1 MAVTGLLSLLAK
13 GMSPENLKR
22 IGMLT
27 DESAQ
32 MPTLRPKPGEAADVD
47 LSALTAVPDTAI
59 NIVNDIARYGKQAVT
74 GDISRDQL
82 LSAPELTGDA
92 ATITGK
98 IGDVVGA
105 AMNYGGLLNGPTFA
119 DGVRVASE
127 LYGKARPGLVGAI
140 GEDNVNRAEGAGLLA
155 SMILPGKVRQG
166 VGRSKERVGTT
177 GQYVGGPAGMD
188 TEDKLA
194 QMYQSYIDDVELG
207 AGGRNWYNDSS
218 DFIDSVSPDGMR
230 QAVADITGISS
241 QGTGVDSNL
250 GFAIKGINQ
259 RAAGLPVET
268 GRFPNNQSPLIEQA
282 LDNVRENL
290 GPKRQ
295 PFADNLSVS
304 WNPDMA
310 DTPVHDIWQG
320 RAMGYKHPASAKF
333 PDGKPWDAGFSPQQ
347 HSFMDDSMLEIQD
360 QLNTAKA
367 LGYSDWDALNTQAA
381 AWSGAKI
388 RAGDIVAADA
398 AKHYGD
404 FADKYAVNA
413 TYEQAPGA
421 NTGQLDGILGL
432 PFEDRLAFEN
442 TATWRNARGLDDMYS
457 SGGLLT
463 QPTGT
468 MVGAYTP
475 QATGILEINPGQVA
489 RPLVQQAGGEIIPSS
504 AGLLDIA
511 ESSRAFID
519 VQNAGA
525 YHKVIPDSQ
534 TKMGERSSINLAMDA
549 SPEPELM
556 SDISSL
562 ADEYGFFAVDT
573 GSGVNFVNDIYSPVG
588 AERTGATLGKELK
601 GELGEKLNSLVGSR
615 GTRVKVQAGYED
627 YEAAWQA
634 GEGSGKAT
642 TQFLNKLDQNPT
654 FALAI
659 EPALK
664 RKAAANIERDAAMEK
679 FDPGKPFKGRQDVE
693 RARRILADKGIA
705 GLKAALAA
713 GTILPALAMVVL
725 DPSILTASQQ
735 TDDLQRERI

>member
-1 MAVTGLLSLLAK
+1 MSDRMAGLLDIVARFLQ
-13 GMSPENLKR
+13 GDN
-22 IGMLT
+22 
-27 DESAQ
+27 
-32 MPTLRPKPGEAADVD
+32 KPNRMMAGAHPGDAAD
-47 LSALTAVPDTAI
+47 LSALQLAPHMAKGLINDVAKYGTQAITGEVSDGDFLQQQALTGQAKTIADAAGSAMGTALNYKVPSLMQGPRSVMD
-59 NIVNDIARYGKQAVT
+59 
-74 GDISRDQL
+74 DISM
-82 LSAPELTGDA
+82 
-92 ATITGK
+92 
-98 IGDVVGA
+98 V
-105 AMNYGGLLNGPTFA
+105 A
-119 DGVRVASE
+119 DGYRKVKPS
-127 LYGKARPGLVGAI
+127 LVNAF
-140 GEDNVNRAEGAGLLA
+140 GESNVNRGEGAGLLG
-155 SMILPGKVRQG
+155 SMFIPAKVRAG
-166 VGRSKERVGTT
+166 VGRSKDRVGTT

-188 TEDKLA
+188 TEDKLSL
-194 QMYQSYIDDVELG
+194 MYQKYMDDVELG
-207 AGGRNWYNDSS
+207 AGGRDWYNDSS
-218 DFIDSVSPDGMR
+218 EFIDAVSPDGMR
-230 QAVADITGISS
+230 QSVADITGISS

-290 GPKRQ
+290 GNKRQ
-295 PFADNLSVS
+295 PFADNLSVA

-347 HSFMDDSMLEIQD
+347 HSFMDDSMVEIQD
-360 QLNTAKA
+360 QLNSAKA
-367 LGYSDWDALNTQAA
+367 LGYSDWDPLNTQAA

-388 RAGDIVAADA
+388 RAGDITEADA

-421 NTGQLDGILGL
+421 NTGQLDGILDL

-442 TATWRNARGLDDMYS
+442 AATWQNSRGLDDIYS

-463 QPTGT
+463 QPTNT

-573 GSGVNFVNDIYSPVG
+573 GTGVNFVNDIYSPVG
-588 AERTGATLGKELK
+588 AGRTGGTLGKELK
-601 GELGEKLNSLVGSR
+601 GELGSKLDSLVGSK
-615 GTRVKVQAGYED
+615 GSRVKVQAGYED

-642 TQFLNKLDQNPT
+642 TQFLDKLDQNPT
-654 FALAI
+654 FATAI

-664 RKAAANIERDAAMEK
+664 RKAAANIERDAV
-679 FDPGKPFKGRQDVE
+679 GSFKGRKDVQ
-693 RARRILADKGIA
+693 RARRILADKGID
-705 GLKAALAA
+705 GLKAAIAA
-713 GTILPALAMVVL
+713 GTILPAIAMVVL
-725 DPSILTASQQ
+725 DPSSLTASQQ
-735 TDDLQRERI
+735 PDDSQRERT

>member
-1 MAVTGLLSLLAK
+1 MSDRMAGILELIVDALKPRDNAPNRQLAGRHPSDSADMSALQLAPHMAK
-13 GMSPENLKR
+13 GLINDVAKYGTQAITGEVSDGDFLQQQA
-22 IGMLT
+22 LT
-27 DESAQ
+27 GQAKTIADAAGSAMGTALNYKVPSLMQGPRSVMDDISMVADGYRKVKPSLVESFGESA
-32 MPTLRPKPGEAADVD
+32 
-47 LSALTAVPDTAI
+47 
-59 NIVNDIARYGKQAVT
+59 
-74 GDISRDQL
+74 
-82 LSAPELTGDA
+82 
-92 ATITGK
+92 
-98 IGDVVGA
+98 
-105 AMNYGGLLNGPTFA
+105 
-119 DGVRVASE
+119 
-127 LYGKARPGLVGAI
+127 
-140 GEDNVNRAEGAGLLA
+140 VNRVEGAGLLG
-155 SMILPGKVRQG
+155 SMFIPAKVRAG
-166 VGRSKERVGTT
+166 VGRSKDRVGTT

-188 TEDKLA
+188 TEDKLSL
-194 QMYQSYIDDVELG
+194 MYQKYMDDVELG
-207 AGGRNWYNDSS
+207 AGGRDWYNDSS
-218 DFIDSVSPDGMR
+218 EFIDAVSPDGMR
-230 QAVADITGISS
+230 QSVADITGISS

-295 PFADNLSVS
+295 PFADNLSVA

-347 HSFMDDSMLEIQD
+347 HSFMDDSMVEIQD
-360 QLNTAKA
+360 QLNSAKA
-367 LGYSDWDALNTQAA
+367 LGYSDWDPLNTQAA

-388 RAGDIVAADA
+388 RAGDITEADA

-421 NTGQLDGILGL
+421 NTGQLDGILDL

-442 TATWRNARGLDDMYS
+442 AATWQNSRGLDDIYS

-463 QPTGT
+463 QPTNT

-573 GSGVNFVNDIYSPVG
+573 GTGVNFVNDIYSPVG
-588 AERTGATLGKELK
+588 AGRTGGTLGKELK
-601 GELGEKLNSLVGSR
+601 GELGSKLDSLVGSK
-615 GTRVKVQAGYED
+615 GARVKVQAGYED

-642 TQFLNKLDQNPT
+642 TQFLDKLDQNPT
-654 FALAI
+654 FATAI

-664 RKAAANIERDAAMEK
+664 RKAAANIERDAV
-679 FDPGKPFKGRQDVE
+679 GSFKGRKDVQ
-693 RARRILADKGIA
+693 RARRILADKGID
-705 GLKAALAA
+705 GLKAAIAA
-713 GTILPALAMVVL
+713 GTILPAIAMVVL
-725 DPSILTASQQ
+725 DPSSLTASQQ
-735 TDDLQRERI
+735 PDDSQRERT

>member
-1 MAVTGLLSLLAK
+1 MSDRMAGILELIVDALKPRDNAPNRQLAGRHPSDSADMSALQLAPHMAK
-13 GMSPENLKR
+13 GLINDVAKYGTQA
-22 IGMLT
+22 IT
-27 DESAQ
+27 
-32 MPTLRPKPGEAADVD
+32 GEVSDGD
-47 LSALTAVPDTAI
+47 FLQQQALTGQAKTIADAAGSAMGTALNYKVPSLMQGPRSVMD
-59 NIVNDIARYGKQAVT
+59 
-74 GDISRDQL
+74 DISM
-82 LSAPELTGDA
+82 
-92 ATITGK
+92 
-98 IGDVVGA
+98 V
-105 AMNYGGLLNGPTFA
+105 A
-119 DGVRVASE
+119 DGYRKVKPS
-127 LYGKARPGLVGAI
+127 LVNAF
-140 GEDNVNRAEGAGLLA
+140 GESNVNRGEGAGLLA
-155 SMILPGKVRQG
+155 SMILPSKVRAG
-166 VGRSKERVGTT
+166 VGRSKDRVGTT

-188 TEDKLA
+188 TEDKLSL
-194 QMYQSYIDDVELG
+194 MYQKYMDDVELG
-207 AGGRNWYNDSS
+207 AGGRDWYNDSS
-218 DFIDSVSPDGMR
+218 EFIDAVSPDGMR
-230 QAVADITGISS
+230 QSVADITGISS

-295 PFADNLSVS
+295 PFADNLSVA

-347 HSFMDDSMLEIQD
+347 HSFMDDSMVEIQD
-360 QLNTAKA
+360 QLNSAKA
-367 LGYSDWDALNTQAA
+367 LGYSDWDPLNTQAA

-388 RAGDIVAADA
+388 RAGDITEADA

-421 NTGQLDGILGL
+421 NTGQLDGILDL

-442 TATWRNARGLDDMYS
+442 AATWQNSRGLDDIYS

-463 QPTGT
+463 QPTNT

-573 GSGVNFVNDIYSPVG
+573 GTGVNFVNDIYSPVG
-588 AERTGATLGKELK
+588 AGRTGGTLGKELK
-601 GELGEKLNSLVGSR
+601 GELGSKLDSLVGSK
-615 GTRVKVQAGYED
+615 GSRVKVQAGYED

-642 TQFLNKLDQNPT
+642 TQFLDKLDQNPT
-654 FALAI
+654 FATAI

-664 RKAAANIERDAAMEK
+664 RKAAANIERDAV
-679 FDPGKPFKGRQDVE
+679 GSFKGRKDVQ
-693 RARRILADKGIA
+693 RARRILADKGID
-705 GLKAALAA
+705 GLKAAIAA
-713 GTILPALAMVVL
+713 GTILPAIAMVVL
-725 DPSILTASQQ
+725 DPSSLTASQQ
-735 TDDLQRERI
+735 PDDSQRERT

>member
-1 MAVTGLLSLLAK
+1 MAGILDV
-13 GMSPENLKR
+13 
-22 IGMLT
+22 I
-27 DESAQ
+27 AQ
-32 MPTLRPKPGEAADVD
+32 ALMPSSNPMPTLRPKPGEAADVD
-47 LSALTAVPDTAI
+47 LSALTVVPDTAT

-74 GDISRDQL
+74 GDVIREKL

-92 ATITGK
+92 ATITDK
-98 IGDVVGA
+98 IGDVIGT
-105 AMNYGGLLNGPTFA
+105 AMNYGGLLDGPTFA

-127 LYGKARPGLVGAI
+127 LYGKAKPGLVDAI
-140 GEDNVNRAEGAGLLA
+140 GESNVNRAEGAGLLA
-155 SMILPGKVRQG
+155 SMILPSKVRQG
-166 VGRSKERVGTT
+166 VGRSKDRVGTT

-188 TEDKLA
+188 TDTKLA
-194 QMYQSYIDDVELG
+194 KMYGSYIDDVELG
-207 AGGRNWYNDSS
+207 AGGRDWYNDSS
-218 DFIDSVSPDGMR
+218 EFIDAVSPDGMR
-230 QAVADITGISS
+230 QSVADITGISS

-320 RAMGYKHPASAKF
+320 RAMGYKHPPTDKF

-360 QLNTAKA
+360 QLNAAKT

-421 NTGQLDGILGL
+421 NTGQLDGILDL

-463 QPTGT
+463 QPTDT

-573 GSGVNFVNDIYSPVG
+573 GNGVNFVNDIYSPVG

-601 GELGEKLNSLVGSR
+601 GELGEKLDSLVGSR

-654 FALAI
+654 FATAI

-679 FDPGKPFKGRQDVE
+679 FAPGKKFKGRKDVE
-693 RARRILADKGIA
+693 RARRILADKGID

-713 GTILPALAMVVL
+713 GTILPAIAMVVL

-735 TDDLQRERI
+735 PDDSQRERI

>member
-1 MAVTGLLSLLAK
+1 MSDRMAGILELIVDALKPRDNAPNRQLAGRHPSDSADMSALQLAPHMAK
-13 GMSPENLKR
+13 GLINDVAKYGTQAITGEVSDGDFLQQQP
-22 IGMLT
+22 LT
-27 DESAQ
+27 GQAKTIADAAGSA
-32 MPTLRPKPGEAADVD
+32 MGT
-47 LSALTAVPDTAI
+47 ALNYKVPSLMQGPRSVMD
-59 NIVNDIARYGKQAVT
+59 
-74 GDISRDQL
+74 DISM
-82 LSAPELTGDA
+82 
-92 ATITGK
+92 
-98 IGDVVGA
+98 V
-105 AMNYGGLLNGPTFA
+105 A
-119 DGVRVASE
+119 DGYRKVKPS
-127 LYGKARPGLVGAI
+127 LVNAF
-140 GEDNVNRAEGAGLLA
+140 GESNVNRGEGAGLLA
-155 SMILPGKVRQG
+155 SMILPSKVRAG
-166 VGRSKERVGTT
+166 VGRSKDRVGTT

-188 TEDKLA
+188 TEDKLSL
-194 QMYQSYIDDVELG
+194 MYQKYIDDVELG
-207 AGGRNWYNDSS
+207 AGGRDWYNDSS
-218 DFIDSVSPDGMR
+218 EFIDAVSPDGMR
-230 QAVADITGISS
+230 QSVADITGISS

-295 PFADNLSVS
+295 PFADNLSVA

-347 HSFMDDSMLEIQD
+347 HSFMDDSMVEIQD
-360 QLNTAKA
+360 QLNSAKA
-367 LGYSDWDALNTQAA
+367 LGYSDWDPLNTQAA

-388 RAGDIVAADA
+388 RAGDITEADA

-421 NTGQLDGILGL
+421 NTGQLDGILDL

-442 TATWRNARGLDDMYS
+442 AATWQNSRGLDDIYS

-463 QPTGT
+463 QPTNT

-573 GSGVNFVNDIYSPVG
+573 GTGVNFVNDIYSPVG
-588 AERTGATLGKELK
+588 AGRTGGTLGKELK
-601 GELGEKLNSLVGSR
+601 GELGDRLDTLIGSK

-654 FALAI
+654 FATAI

-664 RKAAANIERDAAMEK
+664 RKAAANIERDAV
-679 FDPGKPFKGRQDVE
+679 GSFKGRKDVQ
-693 RARRILADKGIA
+693 RARRILADKGID

-713 GTILPALAMVVL
+713 GTILPAIAMVVL
-725 DPSILTASQQ
+725 DPSSLTASQQ
-735 TDDLQRERI
+735 PDDSQRERT

>member
-1 MAVTGLLSLLAK
+1 MSDRMAGLLDIAARFLQ
-13 GMSPENLKR
+13 GDN
-22 IGMLT
+22 
-27 DESAQ
+27 
-32 MPTLRPKPGEAADVD
+32 KPNRMMAGAHPGDAAD
-47 LSALTAVPDTAI
+47 LSALQLAPHMAKGLINDVAKYGTQAITGEVSDGDFLQQQALTGQAKTIADAAGSAMGTALNYKVPSLMQGPRSVMD
-59 NIVNDIARYGKQAVT
+59 
-74 GDISRDQL
+74 DISM
-82 LSAPELTGDA
+82 
-92 ATITGK
+92 
-98 IGDVVGA
+98 V
-105 AMNYGGLLNGPTFA
+105 A
-119 DGVRVASE
+119 DGYRKVKPS
-127 LYGKARPGLVGAI
+127 LVNAF
-140 GEDNVNRAEGAGLLA
+140 GESNVNRGEGAGLLG
-155 SMILPGKVRQG
+155 SMFIPAKVRAG
-166 VGRSKERVGTT
+166 VGRSKDRVGTT

-188 TEDKLA
+188 TEDKLSL
-194 QMYQSYIDDVELG
+194 MYQKYMDDVELG
-207 AGGRNWYNDSS
+207 AGGRDWYNDSS
-218 DFIDSVSPDGMR
+218 EFIDAVSPDGMR
-230 QAVADITGISS
+230 QSVADITGISS

-295 PFADNLSVS
+295 PFADNLSVA

-347 HSFMDDSMLEIQD
+347 HSFMDDSMVEIQD
-360 QLNTAKA
+360 QLNSAKA
-367 LGYSDWDALNTQAA
+367 LGYSDWDPLNTQAA

-388 RAGDIVAADA
+388 RAGDITEADA

-421 NTGQLDGILGL
+421 NTGQLDGILDL

-442 TATWRNARGLDDMYS
+442 AATWQNSRGLDDIYS

-463 QPTGT
+463 QPTNT

-573 GSGVNFVNDIYSPVG
+573 GTGVNFVNDIYSPVG
-588 AERTGATLGKELK
+588 AGRTGGTLGKELK
-601 GELGEKLNSLVGSR
+601 GELGSKLDSLVGSK
-615 GTRVKVQAGYED
+615 GARVKVQAGYED

-642 TQFLNKLDQNPT
+642 TQFLDKLDQNPT
-654 FALAI
+654 FATAI

-664 RKAAANIERDAAMEK
+664 RKAAANIERDAV
-679 FDPGKPFKGRQDVE
+679 GSFKGRKDVQ
-693 RARRILADKGIA
+693 RARRILADKGID
-705 GLKAALAA
+705 GLKAAIAA
-713 GTILPALAMVVL
+713 GTILPAIAMVVL
-725 DPSILTASQQ
+725 DPSSLTASQQ
-735 TDDLQRERI
+735 PDDSQRERT

>member
-1 MAVTGLLSLLAK
+1 MAGILDV
-13 GMSPENLKR
+13 
-22 IGMLT
+22 I
-27 DESAQ
+27 AQ
-32 MPTLRPKPGEAADVD
+32 ALMPSSNPMPTLRPKPGEAADVD
-47 LSALTAVPDTAI
+47 LSALTVVPDTAT

-74 GDISRDQL
+74 GDVIREKL

-92 ATITGK
+92 ATITDK
-98 IGDVVGA
+98 IGDVIGT
-105 AMNYGGLLNGPTFA
+105 AMNYGGLLDGPTFA

-127 LYGKARPGLVGAI
+127 LYGKAKPGLVDAI
-140 GEDNVNRAEGAGLLA
+140 GESNVNRAEGAGLLA
-155 SMILPGKVRQG
+155 SMILPSKVRQG
-166 VGRSKERVGTT
+166 VGRSKDRVGTT

-188 TEDKLA
+188 TDTKLA
-194 QMYQSYIDDVELG
+194 KMYGSYIDDVELG
-207 AGGRNWYNDSS
+207 AGGRDWYNDSS
-218 DFIDSVSPDGMR
+218 EFIDAVSPDGMR
-230 QAVADITGISS
+230 QSVADITGISS

-320 RAMGYKHPASAKF
+320 RAMGYKHPATDKF

-360 QLNTAKA
+360 QLNAAKT

-421 NTGQLDGILGL
+421 NTGQLDGILDL

-463 QPTGT
+463 QPTDT

-573 GSGVNFVNDIYSPVG
+573 GTGVNFVNDIYSPVG
-588 AERTGATLGKELK
+588 AGRTGGTLGKELK
-601 GELGEKLNSLVGSR
+601 GELGSKLDSLVGSK
-615 GTRVKVQAGYED
+615 GARVKVQAGYED

-642 TQFLNKLDQNPT
+642 TQFLDKLDQNPT
-654 FALAI
+654 FATAI

-664 RKAAANIERDAAMEK
+664 RKAAANIERDAV
-679 FDPGKPFKGRQDVE
+679 GSFKGRKDVQ
-693 RARRILADKGIA
+693 RARRILADKGID
-705 GLKAALAA
+705 GLKAAIAA
-713 GTILPALAMVVL
+713 GTILPAIAMVVL
-725 DPSILTASQQ
+725 DPSSLTASQQ
-735 TDDLQRERI
+735 PDDSQRERT

>member
-1 MAVTGLLSLLAK
+1 MSDRMAGILDVIAQV
-13 GMSPENLKR
+13 
-22 IGMLT
+22 LT
-27 DESAQ
+27 PSSNP
-32 MPTLRPKPGEAADVD
+32 MPTVRPHPGDVADV
-47 LSALTAVPDTAI
+47 SALQLVPDTASSFI
-59 NIVNDIARYGKQAVT
+59 NDAARYGRQAVT
-74 GDISRDQL
+74 GTVSDGEL
-82 LSAPELTGDA
+82 LNRPELQGDA
-92 ATITGK
+92 RTFSDAL
-98 IGDVVGA
+98 GDGFSKL
-105 AMNYGGLLNGPTFA
+105 MNYGGLLDGPSGA
-119 DGVRVASE
+119 DVIGGVIDA
-127 LYGKARPGLVGAI
+127 YQGAKPGLIDAL
-140 GEDNVNRAEGAGLLA
+140 GESAVNRLEGAGLLA
-155 SMILPGKVRQG
+155 SMVLPGKARQG

-188 TEDKLA
+188 TEEKLA
-194 QMYQSYIDDVELG
+194 KMYQDYISDVELG
-207 AGGRNWYNDSS
+207 VGGRNWYNDSS
-218 DFIDSVSPDGMR
+218 EFIDAVSPDGQR
-230 QAVADITGISS
+230 QAVADITGITS

-282 LDNVRENL
+282 LDGVRENL

-304 WNPDMA
+304 WNPEMA

-320 RAMGYKHPASAKF
+320 RAMGYKHPPSAKF
-333 PDGKPWDAGFSPQQ
+333 PEGKPWDAGFSQQQ
-347 HSFMDDSMLEIQD
+347 HAFMDDSMVEIQN
-360 QLNTAKA
+360 QLNAAKA
-367 LGYSDWDALNTQAA
+367 MGFDDWDALNTQAA

-388 RAGDIVAADA
+388 RAGDITEADA

-421 NTGQLDGILGL
+421 NTGQLEGILDM
-432 PFEDRLAFEN
+432 PFEDRLAYEN
-442 TATWRNARGLDDMYS
+442 AATWQNSRGLDDLYS
-457 SGGLLT
+457 SGGLLA
-463 QPTGT
+463 QPTDT

-475 QATGILEINPGQVA
+475 QATGVLEINPGKVA
-489 RPLVQQAGGEIIPSS
+489 RPLVQQAGGEIIPSN

-511 ESSRAFID
+511 ESSRAFVD

-534 TKMGERSSINLAMDA
+534 TKMGERTSVNLPLDS

-556 SDISSL
+556 SQISSL

-573 GSGVNFVNDIYSPVG
+573 GSGVNFVNDIYSPIG
-588 AERTGATLGKELK
+588 AQRTGGTLGKELK
-601 GELGEKLNSLVGSR
+601 GDFGERLQALMGTKGS
-615 GTRVKVQAGYED
+615 RVKVQAGYED
-627 YEAAWQA
+627 YESAWQA

-642 TQFLNKLDQNPT
+642 QQFLSKLDENPT
-654 FALAI
+654 FAAAI

-664 RKAAANIERDAAMEK
+664 RKAAANIERDAATQ
-679 FDPGKPFKGRQDVE
+679 FKGRSDVAT
-693 RARRILADKGIA
+693 ARRILADNGID

-725 DPSILTASQQ
+725 DPAILTASQQ
-735 TDDLQRERI
+735 PDDSQRETI

>member
-1 MAVTGLLSLLAK
+1 MSDRMAGILELIVDALKPRDNAPNRQLAGRHPSDSADMSALQLAPHMAK
-13 GMSPENLKR
+13 GLINDVAKYGTQAITGEVSDGDFLQQQA
-22 IGMLT
+22 LT
-27 DESAQ
+27 GQAKTIADAAGSAMGTALNYKVPSLMQGPRSVMDDISMVADGYRKVKPSLVESFGESA
-32 MPTLRPKPGEAADVD
+32 
-47 LSALTAVPDTAI
+47 
-59 NIVNDIARYGKQAVT
+59 
-74 GDISRDQL
+74 
-82 LSAPELTGDA
+82 
-92 ATITGK
+92 
-98 IGDVVGA
+98 
-105 AMNYGGLLNGPTFA
+105 
-119 DGVRVASE
+119 
-127 LYGKARPGLVGAI
+127 
-140 GEDNVNRAEGAGLLA
+140 VNRVEGAGLLG
-155 SMILPGKVRQG
+155 SMFIPAKVRAG
-166 VGRSKERVGTT
+166 VGRSKDRVGTT

-188 TEDKLA
+188 TEDKLSL
-194 QMYQSYIDDVELG
+194 MYQKYMDDVELG
-207 AGGRNWYNDSS
+207 AGGRDWYNDSS
-218 DFIDSVSPDGMR
+218 EFIDAVSPDGMR
-230 QAVADITGISS
+230 QSVADITGISS

-290 GPKRQ
+290 GNKRQ
-295 PFADNLSVS
+295 PFADNLSVA

-347 HSFMDDSMLEIQD
+347 HSFMDDSMVEIQD
-360 QLNTAKA
+360 QLNSAKA
-367 LGYSDWDALNTQAA
+367 LGYSDWDPLNTQAA

-388 RAGDIVAADA
+388 RAGDITEADA

-421 NTGQLDGILGL
+421 NTGQLDGILDL

-442 TATWRNARGLDDMYS
+442 AATWQNSRGLDDIYS

-463 QPTGT
+463 QPTNT

-573 GSGVNFVNDIYSPVG
+573 GTGVNFVNDIYSPVG
-588 AERTGATLGKELK
+588 AGRTGGTLGKELK
-601 GELGEKLNSLVGSR
+601 GELGSKLDSLVGSK
-615 GTRVKVQAGYED
+615 GSRVKVQAGYED

-642 TQFLNKLDQNPT
+642 TQFLDKLDQNPT
-654 FALAI
+654 FATAI

-664 RKAAANIERDAAMEK
+664 RKAAANIERDAV
-679 FDPGKPFKGRQDVE
+679 GSFKGRKDVQ
-693 RARRILADKGIA
+693 RARRILADKGID
-705 GLKAALAA
+705 GLKAAIAA
-713 GTILPALAMVVL
+713 GTILPAIAMVVL
-725 DPSILTASQQ
+725 DPSSLTASQQ
-735 TDDLQRERI
+735 PDDSQRERT

>member
-1 MAVTGLLSLLAK
+1 MGMFTQVAK
-13 GMSPENLKR
+13 LVDEGAKR
-22 IGMLT
+22 IKAYRVSPNLNSQMAGRHPG
-27 DESAQ
+27 DSA
-32 MPTLRPKPGEAADVD
+32 D
-47 LSALTAVPDTAI
+47 LSALQLAPAMAKGLI
-59 NIVNDIARYGKQAVT
+59 NDVSRYGTQAVT
-74 GDISRDQL
+74 GQVSDKEL
-82 LSAPELTGDA
+82 LPQQPLTGQAKTIADA
-92 ATITGK
+92 VGS
-98 IGDVVGA
+98 GMGA
-105 AMNYGGLLNGPTFA
+105 ALNYKVPSLMREPRSAMDDIVSVVNA
-119 DGVRVASE
+119 YQSVR
-127 LYGKARPGLVGAI
+127 PHLVDAI
-140 GEDNVNRAEGAGLLA
+140 GEPNVNRGEGAGLLA
-155 SMILPGKVRQG
+155 SMVVPGKVRAG
-166 VGRSKERVGTT
+166 VGRSKDRVGTT

-194 QMYQSYIDDVELG
+194 LMYQKYMDDVELG

-218 DFIDSVSPDGMR
+218 EFIDAVSPDGMR
-230 QAVADITGISS
+230 QSVADITGISS

-250 GFAIKGINQ
+250 GFGIKGINQ

-295 PFADNLSVS
+295 PFADNLSVA

-320 RAMGYKHPASAKF
+320 RAMGYKHPPSAKF

-347 HSFMDDSMLEIQD
+347 HSFMDDSMVEIQD
-360 QLNTAKA
+360 QLNSAKA
-367 LGYSDWDALNTQAA
+367 LGYSDWDPLNTQAA

-388 RAGDIVAADA
+388 RAGDITEADA

-421 NTGQLDGILGL
+421 NTGQLDGILDL

-442 TATWRNARGLDDMYS
+442 AATWQNSRGLDDIYS

-463 QPTGT
+463 QPTNT

-475 QATGILEINPGQVA
+475 QATGILEINPGKVA

-534 TKMGERSSINLAMDA
+534 TKMGDRSSVNLTTVK

-573 GSGVNFVNDIYSPVG
+573 GNGVNFVNDIYSPMG
-588 AERTGATLGKELK
+588 AERTGGTLGKELK
-601 GELGEKLNSLVGSR
+601 GELGDKLESLVGSK

-642 TQFLNKLDQNPT
+642 TQFLDRLDENPT
-654 FALAI
+654 FAVAI

-664 RKAAANIERDAAMEK
+664 RKAAANIDRDA
-679 FDPGKPFKGRQDVE
+679 GSSFKGRKDIQ
-693 RARRILADKGIA
+693 RARKILSDKGID

-713 GTILPALAMVVL
+713 GTILPAIAMVVL
-725 DPSILTASQQ
+725 DPSSLIDSQQ
-735 TDDLQRERI
+735 PDGSQRERI

>member
-1 MAVTGLLSLLAK
+1 MSDRMAGILDVIAQALKPSS
-13 GMSPENLKR
+13 SP
-22 IGMLT
+22 
-27 DESAQ
+27 
-32 MPTLRPKPGEAADVD
+32 MPTMRPKPGEAADID
-47 LSALTAVPDTAI
+47 LSALTMVPDTAT
-59 NIVNDIARYGKQAVT
+59 NIVNDIARYGKQVVT
-74 GDISRDQL
+74 GDVSRQEL
-82 LSAPELTGDA
+82 LGAPELEGDA
-92 ATITGK
+92 ATLSDMLGE
-98 IGDVVGA
+98 GVGA
-105 AMNYGGLLNGPTFA
+105 VMNYGGLLDGPTLTDMIGGA
-119 DGVRVASE
+119 VEAYQGV
-127 LYGKARPGLVGAI
+127 KPGLVDTL
-140 GEDNVNRAEGAGLLA
+140 GESTVNRAEGAGLLA
-155 SMILPGKVRQG
+155 SMMLPGKVRQG
-166 VGRSKERVGTT
+166 VGRSKDRVGTT

-188 TEDKLA
+188 SESKLA
-194 QMYQSYIDDVELG
+194 QMYSSYMDDVELG

-218 DFIDSVSPDGMR
+218 DFIDAVSPDGMR
-230 QAVADITGISS
+230 QGVADITGISS

-304 WNPDMA
+304 WNPGMA

-320 RAMGYKHPASAKF
+320 RAMGYKHPATDKY

-347 HSFMDDSMLEIQD
+347 HSFMDDSMVEIQD

-421 NTGQLDGILGL
+421 NTGQLDGILDL

-442 TATWRNARGLDDMYS
+442 TATWRNARGLDDIYS

-463 QPTGT
+463 QPTDT

-475 QATGILEINPGQVA
+475 KATGLLEINPGQVA

-534 TKMGERSSINLAMDA
+534 TKMGERSSINLSMDT

-573 GSGVNFVNDIYSPVG
+573 GRGVNFVNDTYSPVG
-588 AERTGATLGKELK
+588 AGRTGATLGKELK
-601 GELGEKLNSLVGSR
+601 GELGEKLDELVGSR

-627 YEAAWQA
+627 YESAWQA

-642 TQFLNKLDQNPT
+642 TQFLDKLDQNPT
-654 FALAI
+654 FAAAI

-664 RKAAANIERDAAMEK
+664 RKAAANIERDAATESVNS
-679 FDPGKPFKGRQDVE
+679 GSPFKGRTDIE
-693 RARRILADKGIA
+693 RARRILADKGID

-713 GTILPALAMVVL
+713 GTILPAMAMVVL
-725 DPSILTASQQ
+725 DPSILTASEQS
-735 TDDLQRERI
+735 DDSRRERI

>member
-1 MAVTGLLSLLAK
+1 MAGILDV
-13 GMSPENLKR
+13 
-22 IGMLT
+22 I
-27 DESAQ
+27 AQ
-32 MPTLRPKPGEAADVD
+32 ALMPSSNPMPTLRPKPGEAADVD
-47 LSALTAVPDTAI
+47 LSALTVVPDTAT

-74 GDISRDQL
+74 GDVIREKL

-92 ATITGK
+92 ATITDK
-98 IGDVVGA
+98 IGDVIGT
-105 AMNYGGLLNGPTFA
+105 AMNYGGLLDGPTFA

-127 LYGKARPGLVGAI
+127 LYGKAKPGLVDAI
-140 GEDNVNRAEGAGLLA
+140 GESNVNRAEGAGLLA
-155 SMILPGKVRQG
+155 SMILPSKVRQG
-166 VGRSKERVGTT
+166 VGRSKDRVGTT

-188 TEDKLA
+188 TDTKLA
-194 QMYQSYIDDVELG
+194 KMYGSYIDDVELG
-207 AGGRNWYNDSS
+207 AGGRDWYNDSS
-218 DFIDSVSPDGMR
+218 EFIDAVSPDGMR
-230 QAVADITGISS
+230 QSVADITGISS

-320 RAMGYKHPASAKF
+320 RAMGYKHPATDKF

-360 QLNTAKA
+360 QLNAAKT

-421 NTGQLDGILGL
+421 NTGQLDGILDL

-463 QPTGT
+463 QPTDT

-573 GSGVNFVNDIYSPVG
+573 GNGVNFVNDIYSPVG

-601 GELGEKLNSLVGSR
+601 GELGEKLDSLVGSR

-654 FALAI
+654 FATAI

-679 FDPGKPFKGRQDVE
+679 FDPGKKFKGRKDVE
-693 RARRILADKGIA
+693 RARRILADKGID

-713 GTILPALAMVVL
+713 GTILPAIAMVVL

-735 TDDLQRERI
+735 PDDSQRERI

>member
-1 MAVTGLLSLLAK
+1 MSDRMAGLLDIVARFLQ
-13 GMSPENLKR
+13 GDN
-22 IGMLT
+22 
-27 DESAQ
+27 
-32 MPTLRPKPGEAADVD
+32 KPNRMMAGAHPGDAAD
-47 LSALTAVPDTAI
+47 LSALQLAPHMAKGLINDVAKYGTQAITGEVSDGDFLQQQALTGQAKTIADAAGSAMGTALNYKVPSLMQGPRSVMD
-59 NIVNDIARYGKQAVT
+59 
-74 GDISRDQL
+74 DISM
-82 LSAPELTGDA
+82 
-92 ATITGK
+92 
-98 IGDVVGA
+98 V
-105 AMNYGGLLNGPTFA
+105 A
-119 DGVRVASE
+119 DGYRKVKPS
-127 LYGKARPGLVGAI
+127 LVNAF
-140 GEDNVNRAEGAGLLA
+140 GESNVNRGEGAGLLA
-155 SMILPGKVRQG
+155 SMILPSKVRAG
-166 VGRSKERVGTT
+166 VGRSKDRVGTT

-188 TEDKLA
+188 TEDKLSL
-194 QMYQSYIDDVELG
+194 MYQKYMDDVELG
-207 AGGRNWYNDSS
+207 AGGRDWYNDSS
-218 DFIDSVSPDGMR
+218 EFIDAVSPDGMR
-230 QAVADITGISS
+230 QSVADITGISS

-290 GPKRQ
+290 GNKRQ
-295 PFADNLSVS
+295 PFADNLSVA

-347 HSFMDDSMLEIQD
+347 HSFMDDSMVEIQD
-360 QLNTAKA
+360 QLNSAKA
-367 LGYSDWDALNTQAA
+367 LGYSDWDPLNTQAA

-388 RAGDIVAADA
+388 RAGDITEADA

-421 NTGQLDGILGL
+421 NTGQLDGILDL

-442 TATWRNARGLDDMYS
+442 AATWQNSRGLDDIYS

-463 QPTGT
+463 QPTNT

-573 GSGVNFVNDIYSPVG
+573 GTGVNFVNDIYSPVG
-588 AERTGATLGKELK
+588 AGRTGGTLGKELK
-601 GELGEKLNSLVGSR
+601 GELGSKLDSLVGSK
-615 GTRVKVQAGYED
+615 GSRVKVQAGYED

-642 TQFLNKLDQNPT
+642 TQFLDKLDQNPT
-654 FALAI
+654 FATAI

-664 RKAAANIERDAAMEK
+664 RKAAANIERDAV
-679 FDPGKPFKGRQDVE
+679 GSFKGRKDVQ
-693 RARRILADKGIA
+693 RARRILADKGID
-705 GLKAALAA
+705 GLKAAIAA
-713 GTILPALAMVVL
+713 GTILPAIAMVVL
-725 DPSILTASQQ
+725 DPSSLTASQQ
-735 TDDLQRERI
+735 PDDSQRERT

>member
-1 MAVTGLLSLLAK
+1 MSDRMAGILELIVDALKPRDNAPNRQLAGRHPSDSADMSALQLAPHMAK
-13 GMSPENLKR
+13 GLINDVAKYGTQA
-22 IGMLT
+22 IT
-27 DESAQ
+27 
-32 MPTLRPKPGEAADVD
+32 GEVSDGD
-47 LSALTAVPDTAI
+47 FLQQQALTGQAKTIADAAGSAMGTALNYKVPSLMQGPRSVMD
-59 NIVNDIARYGKQAVT
+59 
-74 GDISRDQL
+74 DISM
-82 LSAPELTGDA
+82 
-92 ATITGK
+92 
-98 IGDVVGA
+98 V
-105 AMNYGGLLNGPTFA
+105 A
-119 DGVRVASE
+119 DGYRKVKPS
-127 LYGKARPGLVGAI
+127 LVNAF
-140 GEDNVNRAEGAGLLA
+140 GESNVNRGEGAGLLG
-155 SMILPGKVRQG
+155 SMFIPAKVRAG
-166 VGRSKERVGTT
+166 VGRSKDRVGTT

-188 TEDKLA
+188 TEDKLSL
-194 QMYQSYIDDVELG
+194 MYQKYMDDVELG
-207 AGGRNWYNDSS
+207 AGGRDWYNDSS
-218 DFIDSVSPDGMR
+218 EFIDAVSPDGMR
-230 QAVADITGISS
+230 QSVADITGISS

-295 PFADNLSVS
+295 PFADNLSVA

-347 HSFMDDSMLEIQD
+347 HSFMDDSMVEIQD
-360 QLNTAKA
+360 QLNSAKA
-367 LGYSDWDALNTQAA
+367 LGYSDWDPLNTQAA

-388 RAGDIVAADA
+388 RAGDITEADA

-421 NTGQLDGILGL
+421 NTGQLDGILDL

-442 TATWRNARGLDDMYS
+442 AATWQNSRGLDDIYS

-463 QPTGT
+463 QPTNT

-573 GSGVNFVNDIYSPVG
+573 GTGVNFVNDIYSPVG
-588 AERTGATLGKELK
+588 AGRTGGTLGKELK
-601 GELGEKLNSLVGSR
+601 GELGSKLDSLVGSK
-615 GTRVKVQAGYED
+615 GARVKVQAGYED

-642 TQFLNKLDQNPT
+642 TQFLDKLDQNPT
-654 FALAI
+654 FATAI

-664 RKAAANIERDAAMEK
+664 RKAAANIERDAV
-679 FDPGKPFKGRQDVE
+679 GSFKGRKDVQ
-693 RARRILADKGIA
+693 RARRILADKGID
-705 GLKAALAA
+705 GLKAAIAA
-713 GTILPALAMVVL
+713 GTILPAIAMVVL
-725 DPSILTASQQ
+725 DPSSLTASQQ
-735 TDDLQRERI
+735 PDDSQRERT

>member
-1 MAVTGLLSLLAK
+1 MSDRMAGILELIVDALKPRDNAPNRQLAGRHPSDSADMSALQLAPHMAK
-13 GMSPENLKR
+13 GLINDVAKYGTQA
-22 IGMLT
+22 IT
-27 DESAQ
+27 
-32 MPTLRPKPGEAADVD
+32 GEVSDGD
-47 LSALTAVPDTAI
+47 FLQQQALTGQAKTIADAAGSAMGTALNYKVPSLMQGPRSVMD
-59 NIVNDIARYGKQAVT
+59 
-74 GDISRDQL
+74 DISM
-82 LSAPELTGDA
+82 
-92 ATITGK
+92 
-98 IGDVVGA
+98 V
-105 AMNYGGLLNGPTFA
+105 A
-119 DGVRVASE
+119 DGYRKVKPS
-127 LYGKARPGLVGAI
+127 LVNAF
-140 GEDNVNRAEGAGLLA
+140 GESNVNRGEGAGLLG
-155 SMILPGKVRQG
+155 SMFIPAKVRAG
-166 VGRSKERVGTT
+166 VGRSKDRVGTT

-188 TEDKLA
+188 TEDKLSL
-194 QMYQSYIDDVELG
+194 MYQKYMDDVELG
-207 AGGRNWYNDSS
+207 AGGRDWYNDSS
-218 DFIDSVSPDGMR
+218 EFIDAVSPDGMR
-230 QAVADITGISS
+230 QSVADITGISS

-290 GPKRQ
+290 GNKRQ
-295 PFADNLSVS
+295 PFADNLSVA

-347 HSFMDDSMLEIQD
+347 HSFMDDSMVEIQD
-360 QLNTAKA
+360 QLNSAKA
-367 LGYSDWDALNTQAA
+367 LGYSDWDPLNTQAA

-388 RAGDIVAADA
+388 RAGDITEADA

-421 NTGQLDGILGL
+421 NTGQLDGILDL

-442 TATWRNARGLDDMYS
+442 AATWQNSRGLDDIYS

-463 QPTGT
+463 QPTNT

-573 GSGVNFVNDIYSPVG
+573 GTGVNFVNDIYSPVG
-588 AERTGATLGKELK
+588 AGRTGGTLGKELK
-601 GELGEKLNSLVGSR
+601 GELGSKLDSLVGSK
-615 GTRVKVQAGYED
+615 GSRVKVQAGYED

-642 TQFLNKLDQNPT
+642 TQFLDKLDQNPT
-654 FALAI
+654 FATAI

-664 RKAAANIERDAAMEK
+664 RKAAANIERDAV
-679 FDPGKPFKGRQDVE
+679 GSFKGRKDVQ
-693 RARRILADKGIA
+693 RARRILADKGID
-705 GLKAALAA
+705 GLKAAIAA
-713 GTILPALAMVVL
+713 GTILPAIAMVVL
-725 DPSILTASQQ
+725 DPSSLTASQQ
-735 TDDLQRERI
+735 PDDSQRERT

>member
-1 MAVTGLLSLLAK
+1 MAGILDEIAAFLQKEQAPNPQLLGRHPSDNADMSALQLAPHMAK
-13 GMSPENLKR
+13 GLIN
-22 IGMLT
+22 
-27 DESAQ
+27 
-32 MPTLRPKPGEAADVD
+32 DV
-47 LSALTAVPDTAI
+47 
-59 NIVNDIARYGKQAVT
+59 ARYGKQAVT
-74 GDISRDQL
+74 GEVSDTEL
-82 LSAPELTGDA
+82 LPQQPLTGQA
-92 ATITGK
+92 KTIADSAGSAMGSVLNYKVPSLTRGSVSLMDD
-98 IGDVVGA
+98 IGSVVNA
-105 AMNYGGLLNGPTFA
+105 YES
-119 DGVRVASE
+119 VR
-127 LYGKARPGLVGAI
+127 PHLVDAI
-140 GEDNVNRAEGAGLLA
+140 GEPNVNRGEGAGLLA
-155 SMILPGKVRQG
+155 SMVIPGKVRAG
-166 VGRSKERVGTT
+166 VGRSKDRVGTT

-194 QMYQSYIDDVELG
+194 LMYKKYIDDVKLG

-218 DFIDSVSPDGMR
+218 EFIDAVSPDGMR
-230 QAVADITGISS
+230 QSVADITGVTS

-304 WNPDMA
+304 WNPGMA

-320 RAMGYKHPASAKF
+320 RAMGYKHPPSAKF

-347 HSFMDDSMLEIQD
+347 HSFMDDSMVEIQD
-360 QLNTAKA
+360 QLNSAKA

-388 RAGDIVAADA
+388 RAGDITEADA

-421 NTGQLDGILGL
+421 NTAQLDGILDL

-442 TATWRNARGLDDMYS
+442 AATWQNSRGLDDIYS

-463 QPTGT
+463 QPTNT

-534 TKMGERSSINLAMDA
+534 TKMGERSSINLAMDK

-573 GSGVNFVNDIYSPVG
+573 GNGVNFVNDIYSPIG
-588 AERTGATLGKELK
+588 AERTGGTLGKELK
-601 GELGEKLNSLVGSR
+601 GDLGSRLDALVGSK

-642 TQFLNKLDQNPT
+642 TQFLDRLDENPT
-654 FALAI
+654 FAVAI

-664 RKAAANIERDAAMEK
+664 RKAAANIERDA
-679 FDPGKPFKGRQDVE
+679 GSSFKGRKDIQ
-693 RARRILADKGIA
+693 RARKILSDKGID

-713 GTILPALAMVVL
+713 GTILPAIAMVVL
-725 DPSILTASQQ
+725 DPSILTASRQP
-735 TDDLQRERI
+735 DDSQREST

>member
-1 MAVTGLLSLLAK
+1 MAGILDEIAAFLQKEQAPNPQLAGRHPSDNADMSALQLAPYMAK
-13 GMSPENLKR
+13 GLIN
-22 IGMLT
+22 
-27 DESAQ
+27 
-32 MPTLRPKPGEAADVD
+32 DV
-47 LSALTAVPDTAI
+47 
-59 NIVNDIARYGKQAVT
+59 ARYGKQAVT
-74 GDISRDQL
+74 GQVSDTEL
-82 LSAPELTGDA
+82 LPQQPLTGQA
-92 ATITGK
+92 KTIADSAGSAMGSVLNYKVPSLTRGSVSLMDD
-98 IGDVVGA
+98 IGSVVNA
-105 AMNYGGLLNGPTFA
+105 YES
-119 DGVRVASE
+119 VR
-127 LYGKARPGLVGAI
+127 PHLVDAI
-140 GEDNVNRAEGAGLLA
+140 GEPNVNRGEGAGLLA
-155 SMILPGKVRQG
+155 SMVIPGKVRAG
-166 VGRSKERVGTT
+166 VGRSKDRVGTT

-194 QMYQSYIDDVELG
+194 LMYQKYIDDVELG

-218 DFIDSVSPDGMR
+218 EFIDAVSPDGMR
-230 QAVADITGISS
+230 QSVADITGISS

-304 WNPDMA
+304 WNPGMA

-320 RAMGYKHPASAKF
+320 RAMGYKHPPSAKF

-347 HSFMDDSMLEIQD
+347 HSFMDDSMVEIQD
-360 QLNTAKA
+360 QLNSAKA
-367 LGYSDWDALNTQAA
+367 LGYSDWDPLNTQAA

-388 RAGDIVAADA
+388 RAGDITEADA

-421 NTGQLDGILGL
+421 NTGQLDGILDL

-442 TATWRNARGLDDMYS
+442 AATWQNSRGLDDIYS

-463 QPTGT
+463 QPTNT

-534 TKMGERSSINLAMDA
+534 TKMGDRSSVNLAMDK

-573 GSGVNFVNDIYSPVG
+573 GNGVNFVNDIYSPMG
-588 AERTGATLGKELK
+588 AERTGGTLGKELK
-601 GELGEKLNSLVGSR
+601 GELGSKLESLVGSK

-642 TQFLNKLDQNPT
+642 TQFLDRLDENPT
-654 FALAI
+654 FAVAI

-664 RKAAANIERDAAMEK
+664 RKAAANIERDA
-679 FDPGKPFKGRQDVE
+679 GSSFKGRKDIQ
-693 RARRILADKGIA
+693 RARKILSDKGID

-713 GTILPALAMVVL
+713 GTILPAIAMVVL

-735 TDDLQRERI
+735 PDDSQRERT

>member
-1 MAVTGLLSLLAK
+1 MAGILELIVDALKPRDNAPNRQLAGRHPSDSADMSALQLAPHMAK
-13 GMSPENLKR
+13 GLINDVAKYGTQAITGEVSDGDFLQQQA
-22 IGMLT
+22 LT
-27 DESAQ
+27 GQAKTIADAAGSAMGTALNYKVPSLMQGPRSVMDDISMVADGYRKVKPSLVESFGESA
-32 MPTLRPKPGEAADVD
+32 
-47 LSALTAVPDTAI
+47 
-59 NIVNDIARYGKQAVT
+59 
-74 GDISRDQL
+74 
-82 LSAPELTGDA
+82 
-92 ATITGK
+92 
-98 IGDVVGA
+98 
-105 AMNYGGLLNGPTFA
+105 
-119 DGVRVASE
+119 
-127 LYGKARPGLVGAI
+127 
-140 GEDNVNRAEGAGLLA
+140 VNRVEGAGLLG
-155 SMILPGKVRQG
+155 SMFIPAKVRAG
-166 VGRSKERVGTT
+166 VGRSKDRVGTT

-188 TEDKLA
+188 TEDKLSL
-194 QMYQSYIDDVELG
+194 MYQKYMDDVELG
-207 AGGRNWYNDSS
+207 AGGRDWYNDSS
-218 DFIDSVSPDGMR
+218 EFIDAVSPDGMR
-230 QAVADITGISS
+230 QSVADITGISS

-290 GPKRQ
+290 GNKRQ
-295 PFADNLSVS
+295 PFADNLSVA

-347 HSFMDDSMLEIQD
+347 HSFMDDSMVEIQD
-360 QLNTAKA
+360 QLNSAKA
-367 LGYSDWDALNTQAA
+367 LGYSDWDPLNTQAA

-388 RAGDIVAADA
+388 RAGDITEADA

-421 NTGQLDGILGL
+421 NTGQLDGILDL

-442 TATWRNARGLDDMYS
+442 AATWQNSRGLDDIYS

-463 QPTGT
+463 QPTNT

-573 GSGVNFVNDIYSPVG
+573 GTGVNFVNDIYSPVG
-588 AERTGATLGKELK
+588 AGRTGGTLGKELK
-601 GELGEKLNSLVGSR
+601 GELGSKLDSLVGSK
-615 GTRVKVQAGYED
+615 GARVKVQAGYED

-642 TQFLNKLDQNPT
+642 TQFLDKLDQNPT
-654 FALAI
+654 FATAI

-664 RKAAANIERDAAMEK
+664 RKAAANIERDAV
-679 FDPGKPFKGRQDVE
+679 GSFKGRKDVQ
-693 RARRILADKGIA
+693 RARRILADKGID
-705 GLKAALAA
+705 GLKAAIAA
-713 GTILPALAMVVL
+713 GTILPAIAMVVL
-725 DPSILTASQQ
+725 DPSSLTASQQ
-735 TDDLQRERI
+735 PDDSQRERT